1 MTRTAIRIATL
12 VVTAAT
18 ASHAL
23 AQLVEP
29 SLFSPAP
36 LASGDWVMSGTPQ
49 PARLAQDVA
58 PAPAPVTT
66 PAPEAPAPVTTP
78 APEAPAAGP
87 APAAA
92 PAPTQPQAAAQPK
105 APVPAPPPAQASAP
119 SSSPAPAPA
128 PLAALP
134 EPAEPTGPTLRR
146 EATVVGEIVRVGDL
160 VENAG
165 VVADVPIFRAPDLGQ
180 TGSVST
186 ASVIA
191 AVRQHHIIWLD
202 TRGLDEVLVTRAART
217 VTAKDIEARLLRAL
231 GGQIGA
237 SDLKDLSVSFDGE
250 VRPFHV
256 EPTTDPSIARLSY
269 DPRSR
274 RFDVTFD
281 VPARA
286 GRRTPLRMTG
296 ALVETV
302 EAVVT
307 LRNIPQG
314 EVIKAGDV
322 MIERRPKTE
331 VIAIEEVL
339 GFAAKHALRAGQVM
353 RAIDVTKPELVA
365 RNETVTI
372 TYEAPGMVLS
382 IRGQAMEGGALGD
395 VISVTNVQSKRTLQA
410 TVTAPGRVTVTATP
424 ARKVAA
430 ADSVT
435 PQR

>member
-12 VVTAAT
+12 IVTAAAAT
-18 ASHAL
+18 HAL
-23 AQLVEP
+23 AQLAEP

-36 LASGDWVMSGTPQ
+36 LASGDWVMSGTLQ

-58 PAPAPVTT
+58 PAPAPVAVR
-66 PAPEAPAPVTTP
+66 APEPAAADP
-78 APEAPAAGP
+78 APAAGP

-92 PAPTQPQAAAQPK
+92 PALAAASAPAQPQAAAQP
-105 APVPAPPPAQASAP
+105 PAPAPASAP
-119 SSSPAPAPA
+119 SPAPAPA
-128 PLAALP
+128 PLTTVS

-146 EATVVGEIVRVGDL
+146 EATVVGEIVRIGDL

-165 VVADVPIFRAPDLGQ
+165 VVAEVPIFRAPDLGQ

-186 ASVIA
+186 AGVIA

-202 TRGLDEVLVTRAART
+202 TRGLDEVLVTRAARM
-217 VTAKDIEARLLRAL
+217 VTAKDIEARLLRTLA
-231 GGQIGA
+231 GQVGA
-237 SDLKDLSVSFDGE
+237 IDLKDLSVSFDGE
-250 VRPFHV
+250 VRSFHV
-256 EPTTDPSIARLSY
+256 EPTAEPAISRLSY

-286 GRRTPLRMTG
+286 GRRTPLRVTG

-314 EVIKAGDV
+314 EVIKASDV
-322 MIERRPKTE
+322 MIKRRPKTE
-331 VIAIEEVL
+331 VIAIEDVL
-339 GFAAKHALRAGQVM
+339 GFAAKHALRAAQVI
-353 RAIDVTKPELVA
+353 RASDVTKPELVG
-365 RNETVTI
+365 RNQTVTI

-382 IRGQAMEGGALGD
+382 IRGQALEPGALGD
-395 VISVTNVQSKRTLQA
+395 VINVLNVQSKRTFQA
-410 TVTAPGRVTVTATP
+410 TVTAPERVTVSSTP
-424 ARKVAA
+424 SRKVAA
-430 ADSVT
+430 AEPVT